1 MRKGRS
7 GKSGTNHM
15 EEKLRAALREFSDT
29 WRQDPTVSWT
39 EMYQTGEKLLAW
51 KKEENI
57 SGIWK
62 KKPKMITATL
72 EDGVGQGL
80 KMIHLFSQVAGI
92 EIIPLGLMQKEEAI
106 INACIKQAPDFLG
119 MTILQ
124 FDSEERLTHIINHIS
139 KETQVVVGGPIF
151 NMMDREEL
159 LKKPYIVLNTVSAY
173 VDFLLNRQGYK

>member
-1 MRKGRS
+1 
-7 GKSGTNHM
+7 
-15 EEKLRAALREFSDT
+15 
-29 WRQDPTVSWT
+29 
-39 EMYQTGEKLLAW
+39 MYQTGEKLLAW

-92 EIIPLGLMQKEEAI
+92 EIVPLGLMQKEEAI

-124 FDSEERLTHIINHIS
+124 FNSEELLTHIIDHIS
-139 KETQVVVGGPIF
+139 KETKVVVGGPIF
-151 NMMDREEL
+151 KMMDEEDL
-159 LKKPYIVLNTVSAY
+159 SKKRYIVLNTVSAY
-173 VDFLLNRQGYK
+173 LDFLINWQDNKDDPL